1 MIKKLRIFYDAST
14 KPPKKQDKIRF
25 LFCPYDE
32 IGNT

>member
-25 LFCPYDE
+25 FCPYDE
-32 IGNT
+32 IGDT